1 VKNSLDF
8 YQPSELLQMGED
20 PVDIDARD
28 KHGKNLQDYAP
39 KVAQTEYAG
48 SKNSGGVIGILQKVW
63 SDFTRA
69 VAEITN
75 DEKDAAA
82 DYKEYKEK
90 TVEDIAQ
97 MEKSIDEKDKT
108 VKGLSSS
115 IGELLEEEEDE
126 QENLKLAKDELEK
139 LHGMCIVPAMSYE
152 EKVAKRQKEIDGLKE
167 ASDYLEDLIQ
177 EKKAEE

>member
-1 VKNSLDF
+1 
-8 YQPSELLQMGED
+8 MGED

-28 KHGKNLQDYAP
+28 KSGKNLQDYAP
-39 KVAQTEYAG
+39 KVAQTEYGG

-69 VAEITN
+69 TAEITR
-75 DEKDAAA
+75 DEEDAAA
-82 DYKEYKEK
+82 DYKEYKKTTEEDLDQMAESVEK
-90 TVEDIAQ
+90 KEG
-97 MEKSIDEKDKT
+97 E

-115 IGELLEEEEDE
+115 IGGLMEDE
-126 QENLKLAKDELEK
+126 EGEQETLGNAKDELDK

-177 EKKAEE
+177 EKKAED